1 MVCDLQ
7 RSTRSCSANLI
18 SAEKA
23 GTASSKSASQPSG
36 QMNTAASDS
45 ESNDGGEYCICRGP
59 DDHRMMVYC
68 DGGCEDWYHCS
79 CVGIDEDDAKELL
92 DRFICPKCHKEGVLF
107 TTWKRMCRCN
117 NVPTIKCRKAAR
129 VAMEPPSKYCSDE
142 CAHLFWT
149 YVASRVRK
157 DDAPS
162 IGGALN
168 YKEVGQLLA
177 EAPTAE
183 EFHKLGQ
190 KPRLPVREGA
200 DPSMITVLKTMS
212 ISLTSLQIVQ
222 LVLTTS
228 AKMSRSRLRTSS
240 NRKRPSRTV
249 SKVTK
254 ANRSF

>member
-1 MVCDLQ
+1 
-7 RSTRSCSANLI
+7 
-18 SAEKA
+18 
-23 GTASSKSASQPSG
+23 
-36 QMNTAASDS
+36 MNTADSDS

-117 NVPTIKCRKAAR
+117 NVPTIKCRRAAR

-142 CAHLFWT
+142 CAHLFWK
-149 YVASRVRK
+149 YVESLIRK

-168 YKEVGQLLA
+168 HKEVSQLLA
-177 EAPTAE
+177 AAPTPE

-190 KPRLPVREGA
+190 KPRLPVKEGA
-200 DPSMITVLKTMS
+200 DPSMTAVLKILS

-222 LVLTTS
+222 LVLITS
-228 AKMSRSRLRTSS
+228 TKMSRSRSRISS
-240 NRKRPSRTV
+240 NRRRRSRIV

-254 ANRSF
+254 TNRSF